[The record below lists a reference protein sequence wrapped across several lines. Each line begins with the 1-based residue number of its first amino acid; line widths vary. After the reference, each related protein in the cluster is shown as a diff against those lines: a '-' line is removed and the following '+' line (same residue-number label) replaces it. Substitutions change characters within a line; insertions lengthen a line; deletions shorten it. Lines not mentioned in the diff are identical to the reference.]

1 MHQAGFLGCA
11 SAHRVVFTQ
20 WQSQIIIAKGG
31 FFSESAIRFSEIWDL
46 EIWKNFIT
54 LSEKKTPLGI
64 SHTSLRFV
72 IYCVAFWAERFFGL
86 LFLQVKLSSLQFCFV
101 SRGRESKFHT
111 GLICTKAI
119 QYFKLCIRFKQKRYS
134 FH

>member
-11 SAHRVVFTQ
+11 LAHRVVFTQ

-31 FFSESAIRFSEIWDL
+31 FFQKVPFVFQRFEIWR
-46 EIWKNFIT
+46 
-54 LSEKKTPLGI
+54 SEKISSHLLKKKTPLGI